1 VAAIDAQRWAELYRL
16 EFPRV
21 YRAVLAVLR
30 DPDRALDTL
39 HDAFLEGLKRPP
51 AHDDNLAGWLYVVAL
66 RKARR
71 GALVRAATGSVRLAS
86 PATDEIE
93 RLLDRMHVGAL
104 LADLTERQ
112 RAVVVAQ
119 YYLGLDH
126 REIAQRLGIQRGTVS
141 ATLFEATGL
150 VSLSALMCPN
160 TPTLGSCE

>member
-1 VAAIDAQRWAELYRL
+1 VPTIDAARWAALYRE

-39 HDAFLEGLKRPP
+39 QDAFLEGLKRPP
-51 AHDDNLAGWLYVVAL
+51 VHDENLAGWLYVVAL
-66 RKARR
+66 RRARR
-71 GALVRAATGSVRLAS
+71 GAFARLFTGSVRLAP

-93 RLLDRMHVGAL
+93 RLLDRMQVGAL
-104 LADLTERQ
+104 LADLSERQ

-126 REIAQRLGIQRGTVS
+126 REIAQRLGIKRGTVS
-141 ATLFEATGL
+141 ATLAQAKARMRAEAQRD
-150 VSLSALMCPN
+150 P
-160 TPTLGSCE
+160 